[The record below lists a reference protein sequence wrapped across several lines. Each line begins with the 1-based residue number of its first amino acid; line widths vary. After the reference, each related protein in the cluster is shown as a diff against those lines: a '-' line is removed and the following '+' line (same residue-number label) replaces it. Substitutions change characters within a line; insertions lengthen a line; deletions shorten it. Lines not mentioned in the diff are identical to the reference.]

1 MKSFAAKYRPNLS
14 NLMNLCDTNY
24 MMLLKLLA
32 DKDQVNEKNRFLISD
47 FLAYT
52 ITTKEVTR
60 YTSLIHMAQDV
71 PLYSQEEELQ
81 PSSTITNTY
90 IKKKKITAKV
100 VPKVATKV
108 AAKVMAL
115 FHPSM
120 VIRLY
125 HDARV
130 AEVISSQDIQQVQ
143 PRYDYPNV
151 QMHHPDEKEQMNLFL
166 KEWLQLC
173 LRLGYVDVAL
183 NNLRDKNGE

>member
-1 MKSFAAKYRPNLS
+1 MKSFTAKYRPNLS
-14 NLMNLCDTNY
+14 SLMNLCDTNY
-24 MMLLKLLA
+24 MMLMKLLA
-32 DKDQVNEKNRFLISD
+32 HKEQVAEKSRFLISD

-52 ITTKEVTR
+52 ITIKEVTR

-71 PLYSQEEELQ
+71 PLYSQEHAHHN
-81 PSSTITNTY
+81 SDNAAT
-90 IKKKKITAKV
+90 KKS
-100 VPKVATKV
+100 KV

-125 HDARV
+125 HDARM

-151 QMHHPDEKEQMNLFL
+151 KMHHPDEKEQMNLFL

-173 LRLGYVDVAL
+173 LRLGYVDAAL
-183 NNLRDKNGE
+183 FKLRDNSGE

>member
-14 NLMNLCDTNY
+14 SLMNLCDTNY

-32 DKDQVNEKNRFLISD
+32 DKEQVNEKSRFLISD

-52 ITTKEVTR
+52 ITIKEVTR
-60 YTSLIHMAQDV
+60 YTSLIHIAQDV
-71 PLYSQEEELQ
+71 PLYSKNKDLQ
-81 PSSTITNTY
+81 SSNSNSSSNAD
-90 IKKKKITAKV
+90 IKKTKVAAKV
-100 VPKVATKV
+100 VPKV